1 MSAPQHVSLVFSLS
15 AEWMIRSSSIPLRI
29 ALVQCGSGETFG
41 ERWATVANIGD
52 YERTYADF
60 DWETPE
66 RFNFGRDV
74 VDRWAAQD
82 RAAMVWLGTS
92 GEERRLDFAQFSV
105 LSNRFAN
112 AAREMGVGHGDRV
125 MVLLGKVPE
134 WHVILTGLLKL
145 GAIAV
150 PCAPQLRAG
159 DLKFRAGHSGSVAM
173 ISGPEGIEAVERIRE
188 DVPGLEH
195 FISLGEERDGWESYE
210 TLMEGAS
217 EDFTAEDTAAD
228 EGAFILYTSGTT
240 KHPKGA
246 LHTHGYTHAAW
257 MQARY
262 WLDLREGDRLWCT
275 SGTGWAKSIWN
286 VFLGPW
292 SQGTEIFFHEGGFDP
307 AERLDL
313 MERYDISV
321 LCQAPTE
328 YRLLAKTPEL
338 ERANLASIR
347 HAVSAGEPLNPAVIE
362 RWKELHGLTIYDGYG
377 QTENTL
383 LVGNY
388 PGLEVRL
395 GSMGK
400 PSPGCDMKI
409 IDHQG
414 NECPPNEPGD
424 IALFG
429 RIPALFTEY
438 WEQPDA
444 TETVFRDG
452 HYLTGDRAYRD
463 ADSHLWFVGRSD
475 DVILSAGYRIGPFEV
490 ESILIEHPAV
500 VESAVVPL
508 PDEDRGSVVKAY
520 IVVGEDYEPS
530 EDLAQEIQD
539 YCKESTAPYKYPR
552 SIEFIDDLP
561 KTTSGKIRRVE
572 LRQE

>member
-1 MSAPQHVSLVFSLS
+1 M
-15 AEWMIRSSSIPLRI
+15 
-29 ALVQCGSGETFG
+29 
-41 ERWATVANIGD
+41 ANIGD
-52 YERTYADF
+52 YEKTYATF

-82 RAAMVWLGTS
+82 RAAMIWLGTG
-92 GEERRLDFAQFSV
+92 GEERRFDFAQFSV
-105 LSNRFAN
+105 LSNRFAG
-112 AAREMGVGHGDRV
+112 AAQGLGIGRGDRV

-134 WHVILTGLLKL
+134 WHAVLTGLLKL
-145 GAIAV
+145 GVIAI

-159 DLKFRAGHSGSVAM
+159 DLKFRAEHSGSVAI
-173 ISGPEGIEAVERIRE
+173 ISGPEGTEEVEKMRGE
-188 DVPGLEH
+188 VPDLRH
-195 FISLGEERDGWESYE
+195 FISLGEERDGWDPYE
-210 TLMEGAS
+210 DLMDGAS
-217 EDFTAEDTAAD
+217 GEITAEDTAAD

-246 LHTHGYTHAAW
+246 LHTHAYAHAAW

-262 WLDLREGDRLWCT
+262 WLDLQEGDRLWCT

-286 VFLGPW
+286 IFLGPW

-338 ERANLASIR
+338 ESADLSTIR
-347 HAVSAGEPLNPAVIE
+347 HAVSAGEPLNPPVIE

-388 PGLEVRL
+388 PGLEVRP

-400 PSPGCDMKI
+400 PSPGCDMTI
-409 IDHQG
+409 IDPEGH
-414 NECPPNEPGD
+414 ECQPDEPGD
-424 IALFG
+424 IALSG
-429 RIPALFTEY
+429 RIPALLKEY

-444 TETVFRDG
+444 TEAVFRNA

-463 ADSHLWFVGRSD
+463 ADGYLWFVGRSD
-475 DVILSAGYRIGPFEV
+475 DVITSAGYRIGPFEI
-490 ESILIEHPAV
+490 ESVLIEHPAV
-500 VESAVVPL
+500 VESAVVSA
-508 PDEDRGSVVKAY
+508 PDEDRGSVVKAF
-520 IVVGEDYEPS
+520 IVVGQDYEPS
-530 EDLAQEIQD
+530 DKLAKEIQD
-539 YCKESTAPYKYPR
+539 YCKAQTAPYKYPR
-552 SIEFIDDLP
+552 QIEFIEELP

-572 LRQE
+572 LR

>member
-1 MSAPQHVSLVFSLS
+1 
-15 AEWMIRSSSIPLRI
+15 
-29 ALVQCGSGETFG
+29 
-41 ERWATVANIGD
+41 VANIGD
-52 YERTYADF
+52 YESTYSNF

-82 RAAMVWLGTS
+82 RPAMIWLGT
-92 GEERRLDFAQFSV
+92 GVEERRLDFTQFSV

-112 AAREMGVGHGDRV
+112 VAREIGVARGDRV

-134 WHVILTGLLKL
+134 WHVVLTGLLKL
-145 GAIAV
+145 GAIAI

-159 DLKFRAGHSGSVAM
+159 DLKFRAEHSGSVAM
-173 ISGPEGIEAVERIRE
+173 ISDPDGIEEVEKMRGE
-188 DVPGLEH
+188 VPNLRH
-195 FISLGEERDGWESYE
+195 FISLGEEHDGWDSYE
-210 TLMEGAS
+210 TLMDAAPD
-217 EDFTAEDTAAD
+217 DFAPEDTAAD

-240 KHPKGA
+240 KHPKGV
-246 LHTHGYTHAAW
+246 LHTHGYTHAKW

-262 WLDLREGDRLWCT
+262 WLDLQDGDRLWCT

-307 AERLDL
+307 GERLDL
-313 MERYDISV
+313 MERYDITV

-338 ERANLASIR
+338 EQANLSSIR
-347 HAVSAGEPLNPAVIE
+347 HAVSAGEPLNPPVIE

-388 PGLEVRL
+388 PGLEVRP

-400 PSPGCDMKI
+400 PSPGCDVKVVDMA
-409 IDHQG
+409 G
-414 NECPPNEPGD
+414 NECPPDEPGD

-429 RIPALFTEY
+429 RIPALFKEY
-438 WEQPDA
+438 WEQPVE
-444 TETVFRDG
+444 TEAVFRNG
-452 HYLTGDRAYRD
+452 YYLTGDRACRD
-463 ADSHLWFVGRSD
+463 SDGYLWFVGRSD

-500 VESAVVPL
+500 IESAVVPA

-520 IVVGEDYEPS
+520 IVVGKDYEPS
-530 EDLAQEIQD
+530 EELAKEIQD
-539 YCKESTAPYKYPR
+539 YCKSHTAPYKYPR
-552 SIEFIDDLP
+552 RIEFIGELP

-572 LRQE
+572 LRQRETADA